1 MSLEIIQNTQVNQI
15 PFTLVHSDEVTY
27 PISPLASVKL
37 ITPTDGAPFLSIRV
51 TLYIDSSV
59 TESPRV
65 QPNPAVI
72 DNSLQLYFD
81 YNYTEETP
89 KSLNAWYLELEYASP
104 VVKEITSVTSYLKD
118 IDPETSKGTT
128 TKVED

>member
-1 MSLEIIQNTQVNQI
+1 MPLKVIQNTQINQT
-15 PFTLVHSDEVTY
+15 PFTLLHSNEVTY

-37 ITPTDGAPFLSIRV
+37 ITPTDGKSFLSIRV
-51 TLYIDSSV
+51 TLYIDSTV

-81 YNYTEETP
+81 YNYSEEIP
-89 KSLNAWYLELEYASP
+89 KSLNAWYLELEYTSP
-104 VVKEITSVTSYLKD
+104 TVKKITSITTFLKD
-118 IDPETSKGTT
+118 IDPETSTGT
-128 TKVED
+128 KIIIA

>member
-1 MSLEIIQNTQVNQI
+1 MPFEIIQNTQINQI
-15 PFTLVHSDEVTY
+15 PFTLLHSNEVTY

-37 ITPTDGAPFLSIRV
+37 ISPNDGAPFLSIRV
-51 TLYIDSSV
+51 TLYIDSAV

-65 QPNPAVI
+65 QPKPEVI

-81 YNYTEETP
+81 YNYTEEIP
-89 KSLNAWYLELEYASP
+89 KSLNAWYIELEYTSP
-104 VVKEITSVTSYLKD
+104 AAKQITSVTSFLKD

-128 TKVED
+128 TKVEE